1 MVRLQLQS
9 AAHDELTLPDRRDAA
24 DLGGLPLVFQT
35 LGAARVLLGND
46 RIVQHAPRNRA
57 GEGLSG
63 RHAETDW
70 Y

>member
-24 DLGGLPLVFQT
+24 DLGGLT
-35 LGAARVLLGND
+35 KR
-46 RIVQHAPRNRA
+46 QHAPRNRA

>member
-9 AAHDELTLPDRRDAA
+9 AARDELTLPDRRDAA

-46 RIVQHAPRNRA
+46 RIVPSTGTLFALLVRVAYSPERV
-57 GEGLSG
+57 
-63 RHAETDW
+63 
-70 Y
+70 